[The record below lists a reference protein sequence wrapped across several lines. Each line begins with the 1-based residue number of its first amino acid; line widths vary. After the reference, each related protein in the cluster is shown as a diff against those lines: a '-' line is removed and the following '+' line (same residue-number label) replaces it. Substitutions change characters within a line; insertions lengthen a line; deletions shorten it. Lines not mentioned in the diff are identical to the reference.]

1 MRALLTCLCL
11 FFAAATLPSAAA
23 VAQVPADSTRRD
35 STVFRVGE
43 IVVQAAR
50 PLTTIGGASAVEV
63 RVDSLG
69 LPAAPSLAQVLR
81 EVPTIHVRTNSR
93 GEAELAIRGSESRQ
107 VAVLLDGVPLTL
119 GWDGRADV
127 SVIPATAARQVTVV
141 RGLSSVLHGPNVLG
155 GVVEVGVGHGTRF
168 AQRGVEAAAGID
180 EVGGYSASLTASA
193 PRETGAG
200 SLLLRGG
207 FGYRD
212 SPGAPLAEDVTAA
225 DAGDPD
231 LRLNTDSRQL
241 DGFAALR
248 HAWASGPWLSVAAS
262 GNAGRRGVAAELGVV
277 EPRLW
282 RYPSVRRLIA
292 VASGGTG
299 ERRSPL
305 GGVGDLEA
313 SLGIDVGRTRIDQYA
328 TRAYD
333 RIVGGETGDDRTLTF
348 RLRADQTVAGAA
360 ALHAALTFADV
371 QHEERLEPASLTSSY
386 RQRLWSAA
394 AEAVW
399 RRDSP
404 IRGVDNLRLS
414 VGGAADGA
422 DTPETGGKPALGA
435 LADWGGRVGASA
447 VVAGGSAT
455 LHAAASRRV
464 RFPSLRELYSGALGR
479 FEPNPALRPEQ
490 LVAGETGATVR
501 VGGAELQAVGFWHR
515 LEDAIVR
522 ETTLEGRFRRVNRN
536 RITSY
541 GVELLA
547 DARVGPLQLVT
558 DLTLQQVELHDP
570 SNLRQSEPEHQPRA
584 FGSAALTAPLPAALR
599 SRLVARYTGAQYC
612 IHAETGGDRELP
624 AGTRLDADVA
634 REWRIG
640 APAGWFSRLEAR
652 VAVDNL
658 VDATTWDLC
667 GLPQPG
673 RLARLQLRLF

>member
-1 MRALLTCLCL
+1 MRTLRKPLCL
-11 FFAAATLPSAAA
+11 ALTAAALHGAAA

-63 RVDSLG
+63 RIDSLG
-69 LPAAPSLAQVLR
+69 LPAAPTLAEVLR
-81 EVPTIHVRTNSR
+81 ELPTIHVRTNSR

-155 GVVEVGVGHGTRF
+155 GVVEVGVGHGSRF
-168 AQRGVEAAAGID
+168 AWRSAEAAAAMD
-180 EVGGYSASLTASA
+180 EVGGYSASLTASV
-193 PRETGAG
+193 PRETGVG

-207 FGYRD
+207 LGYRD
-212 SPGAPLAEDVTAA
+212 SPGAPLAGDVT
-225 DAGDPD
+225 DPGAGDPD

-248 HAWASGPWLSVAAS
+248 HAWEAGPWLSVAAS
-262 GNAGRRGVAAELGVV
+262 GNAGRRGAAAELGVSQ
-277 EPRLW
+277 PRLW
-282 RYPSVRRLIA
+282 RYPSVRRLVG

-299 ERRSPL
+299 EQRSPL
-305 GGVGDLEA
+305 GGVGDIEA

-333 RIVGGETGDDRTLTF
+333 RIIGGEAGDDRTLTL
-348 RLRADQTVAGAA
+348 RLRADHTLGGSA
-360 ALHAALTFADV
+360 ALHTALTFADV
-371 QHEERLEPASLTSSY
+371 QHEERLEPGAQASSY
-386 RQRLWSAA
+386 QQRLWSAA

-414 VGGAADGA
+414 VGGAVDGA
-422 DTPETGGKPALGA
+422 DTPESGGKPALAA
-435 LADWGGRVGASA
+435 LTDWGARAGASA
-447 VVAGGSAT
+447 VVAGGAAT

-479 FEPNPALRPEQ
+479 FEPNPALQPER
-490 LVAGETGATVR
+490 LVAGEAGATVR
-501 VGGAELQAVGFWHR
+501 VAGAELQAVGFWHR
-515 LEDAIVR
+515 LDDAIVR
-522 ETTLEGRFRRVNRN
+522 EATIEGRFRRVNRS

-547 DARVGPLQLVT
+547 GAHVGPLQLAA
-558 DLTLQQVELHDP
+558 DLTLQQVELRDP
-570 SNLRQSEPEHQPRA
+570 ASPRQSEPEHQPRA

-599 SRLVARYTGAQYC
+599 ARLVARHTGAQHC
-612 IHAETGGDRELP
+612 VEPDTGGDRELP
-624 AGTRLDADVA
+624 AGTRLDTDLA

-640 APAGWFSRLEAR
+640 AASEWFSRLEAR
-652 VAVDNL
+652 VAIDNL
-658 VDATTWDLC
+658 ADATTWELC

-673 RLARLQLRLF
+673 RLARLQFRLF